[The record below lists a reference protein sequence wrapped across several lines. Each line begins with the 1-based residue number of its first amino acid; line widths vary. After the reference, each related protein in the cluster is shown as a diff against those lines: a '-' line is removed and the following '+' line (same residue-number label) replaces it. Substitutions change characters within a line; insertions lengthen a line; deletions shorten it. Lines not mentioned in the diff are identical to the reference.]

1 MIDIPD
7 DMWEL
12 YVNLRKRLDQAKENE
27 AYAQEL
33 KNKIRQRMIADDV
46 YQYRYDNKAIIVNGQ
61 RFLIK

>member
-1 MIDIPD
+1 
-7 DMWEL
+7 MWEL
-12 YVNLRKRLDQAKENE
+12 YVNLRKRLDQAKEDE

-46 YQYRYDNKAIIVNGQ
+46 LQYRYDNKAIIVNGQ